1 MTSRSNARVQAPLNG
16 LFPPPSNDDP
26 FGSARTSQSN
36 VSLEEGEEDY
46 TEDLGEDQYGED
58 DDEFAGDDQ
67 WPGEAMESLPPFGL
81 KDISSLASWTVS
93 SAKQGCGVAAL
104 RSPDTSLFWQSDGPQ
119 PHTLAIHFFKLVS
132 IVHMRIYLDHENDE
146 SYTPTKM
153 QFWAGMGIH
162 DLQEFAEMTFEQPK
176 GWIDV
181 DFSKVG
187 PIPNEEHD
195 IENRNDIDWRE
206 RPVLRAFLVQVRI
219 IENHQNGKDTHLR
232 GLQIFARDKE
242 LDQYPSRAQEEPVLS
257 QQTMP
262 VRTRKKKTNLDDNPI
277 LKASWMMDPELR

>member
-1 MTSRSNARVQAPLNG
+1 
-16 LFPPPSNDDP
+16 
-26 FGSARTSQSN
+26 
-36 VSLEEGEEDY
+36 
-46 TEDLGEDQYGED
+46 
-58 DDEFAGDDQ
+58 
-67 WPGEAMESLPPFGL
+67 
-81 KDISSLASWTVS
+81 
-93 SAKQGCGVAAL
+93 
-104 RSPDTSLFWQSDGPQ
+104 
-119 PHTLAIHFFKLVS
+119 
-132 IVHMRIYLDHENDE
+132 MRIYLDHENDE

-195 IENRNDIDWRE
+195 IANRNDIDWRE

-242 LDQYPSRAQEEPVLS
+242 LDQYPSRAAEPVPS
-257 QQTMP
+257 KQSIP
-262 VRTRKKKTNLDDNPI
+262 VRPRKKKANLDNNPI
-277 LKASWMMDPELR
+277 WKASWMMDPELR